1 MTYFTYIP
9 RTLDLTFF
17 PQDPI
22 AAAIPMGDA
31 MDRLLSDMAKTL
43 DAAETPDA
51 AAAALYPILGEKVT
65 EDILARAE
73 VRDIFS
79 VSQLAAYILR
89 QYALGKEK
97 NLSAAQLGRQTDSGL
112 PACPTES

>member
-17 PQDPI
+17 SQDPI

-31 MDRLLSDMAKTL
+31 MDRLLSDMAKNL
-43 DAAETPDA
+43 DAAETPDD

-73 VRDIFS
+73 VRDILS
-79 VSQLAAYILR
+79 VSQLAAYVLR
-89 QYALGKEK
+89 QYAMGKEK
-97 NLSAAQLGRQTDSGL
+97 NLSAAQMGRQTDSGL

>member
-9 RTLDLTFF
+9 RTLELTFF

-22 AAAIPMGDA
+22 VAAIPMGDA
-31 MDRLLSDMAKTL
+31 TDRLLSDMAKNL
-43 DAAETPDA
+43 DAAENPDA
-51 AAAALYPILGEKVT
+51 AAAALYPSLGEKVT

-73 VRDIFS
+73 VRVILS
-79 VSQLAAYILR
+79 VSQLAAYVLR